1 MLFPDILHQWLRK
14 YTHLISVFILYK
26 HEEKLSIICFISKVH
41 EIKTPIAT
49 QLDFAEL
56 LNSQKEQRKKKKHPQ
71 NFFFYQT

>member
-1 MLFPDILHQWLRK
+1 MKKNFQ
-14 YTHLISVFILYK
+14 
-26 HEEKLSIICFISKVH
+26 LSISKVH

-71 NFFFYQT
+71 NFFYQP